1 MGVDRVVCTGIR
13 RVDTQGDGVVRV
25 VVNGVVE
32 HLDAV
37 LHVQLLVAAQR
48 RPLGIGRR
56 DVHVRCRVKD
66 ALSQHDRRAAV
77 VGIQITGHDR
87 RDGGILRLDLEI
99 EGQMTVVMLR
109 PGTVVALHRRAVG
122 DLRFI
127 DRAAVGE
134 RDRLDRLAVGRERDG
149 KAGELRRDPVAR
161 HEGLVAHALGLAGV
175 ADAVDAGLRLVDEVV
190 AVRAAVLVDLTGD
203 RADAVAGAV

>member
-1 MGVDRVVCTGIR
+1 MVRLDHGKLQVPLHGLKDEVAAVAGAGRARPGTVLVGVDRVICTGIR

-32 HLDAV
+32 HLAAV

-66 ALSQHDRRAAV
+66 ALSQHDRRTAV

-99 EGQMTVVMLR
+99 KGQMTVVMLR
-109 PGTVVALHRRAVG
+109 P
-122 DLRFI
+122 
-127 DRAAVGE
+127 
-134 RDRLDRLAVGRERDG
+134 
-149 KAGELRRDPVAR
+149 
-161 HEGLVAHALGLAGV
+161 
-175 ADAVDAGLRLVDEVV
+175 
-190 AVRAAVLVDLTGD
+190 
-203 RADAVAGAV
+203 